1 MALKTSKNK
10 YTIKINFNQGQGETN
25 FLLKW
30 LTVIDSSL
38 HHLMGSELSRGVGR
52 KKKHSMT

>member
-30 LTVIDSSL
+30 LTVTDSSL
-38 HHLMGSELSRGVGR
+38 NHLMWI
-52 KKKHSMT
+52 